1 MGISFLSA
9 ISSPLSYKAGEKNIS
24 LNRDDERINIA
35 FLENANGELFCILKQ
50 KGLKI

>member
-9 ISSPLSYKAGEKNIS
+9 ISSPLSYKAEKNIS

-35 FLENANGELFCILKQ
+35 FLENANGKLFCILKQ